1 MLPSWRD
8 PLLARFAPKVARM
21 ILAADPDGLL
31 FEEEVQRGIRKSG
44 YDLLPFEDSISFR
57 FAYESHYRARWIAG
71 EDAFLVAVVRGPEA
85 DLERLPFDVL
95 RAGVQMAFQLGE
107 LFPCLDARV
116 VAALDRADLDR
127 LYRAQSQSSPG
138 NLNETTTKDY
148 IWGHVFGSSP
158 VTIND
163 APDLLRF
170 LFQRHYPERRVPRI
184 LDDHVLRVLR
194 QKGTFA
200 SWPLET
206 IVPDRAAFFQFLQE
220 KWPEYLN
227 SLGAGGPCQLPFGHD
242 LVHVFVG
249 DLFVEGLLQPV
260 PWDGDLP
267 FNARWALAGI
277 KTDSAAEENRRWESL
292 CSKVSESMPVADA
305 PYQQWLDFSP
315 AWGQLQ
321 FLFFEKATP
330 PSAWR
335 KRWKSIRE
343 EIDDR
348 FSLWL
353 ASRYQGL
360 HNQPALSPVM
370 VQHVPRFLHSLVEDR
385 KCKVAMIVV
394 DGMAWSQWVVLR
406 GELQTRQSGW
416 RIRENSVF
424 AWIPSLTSV
433 SRQALFAGNPPL
445 YFPSSILTTDREP
458 ALWAKFWADHGVPS
472 SSVFYQR
479 DLGEASDL
487 EGLREALAHPQV
499 RVAGLVIKKVD
510 DMMHGMKLGGTGMQ
524 NQVRIW
530 AEKGY
535 LADLIAMLLEQ
546 KFAVAITS
554 DHGNVE
560 AVGIGRPAEGVLAQ
574 QKGQRARIY
583 NDATLR
589 GLTRKS
595 FPQTVE
601 WPGPGLPPQLFALL
615 PKGSGAFVDAG
626 ETVVTHGGASFEEV
640 VIPFIEVEETKV

>member
-1 MLPSWRD
+1 MPASWRD
-8 PLLARFAPKVARM
+8 PILARFAGKAARL

-31 FEEEVQRGIRKSG
+31 FEKEIQRTIRNYG
-44 YDLLPFEDSISFR
+44 YDLLPVEDAIAFR
-57 FAYESHYRARWIAG
+57 FAYESNYRARWIRG
-71 EDAFLVAVVRGPEA
+71 EDAFLVVVVRGPEA
-85 DLERLPFDVL
+85 ELERLPYDVL
-95 RAGVQMAFQLGE
+95 RSGVQMAFQLGE

-138 NLNETTTKDY
+138 SLSETTSKDY
-148 IWGHVFGSSP
+148 IWGHVFGASP

-163 APDLLRF
+163 ASDLLRF
-170 LFQRHYPERRVPRI
+170 LFQRHYPERRVPKI

-227 SLGAGGPCQLPFGHD
+227 SLAAGGHCQVPFGHD

-260 PWDGDLP
+260 PWEGDLP
-267 FNARWALAGI
+267 FNARWACEGI
-277 KTDSAAEENRRWESL
+277 KTDSAAAENRRWESL
-292 CSKVSESMPVADA
+292 CLKVSESMPAADA
-305 PYQQWLDFSP
+305 PYQRWLDFSP

-330 PSAWR
+330 PAAWR

-348 FSLWL
+348 FSMWL

-370 VQHVPRFLHSLVEDR
+370 VQHVPRFLHNLAEDR

-394 DGMAWSQWVVLR
+394 DGMAWSQWLVLR
-406 GELQTRQSGW
+406 GELQSRQPKW

-424 AWIPSLTSV
+424 AWIPTLTSI
-433 SRQALFAGNPPL
+433 SRQALFAGAPPL

-458 ALWAKFWADHGVPS
+458 ALWSKFWADHNVPPAS
-472 SSVFYQR
+472 TFYRR
-479 DLGEASDL
+479 DLGETADL
-487 EGLREALAHPQV
+487 EDLRDALMHPQV
-499 RVAGLVIKKVD
+499 RVAGLVINTVD
-510 DMMHGMKLGGTGMQ
+510 DVMHGMKLGGAGMQ
-524 NQVRIW
+524 SQVRMW
-530 AEKGY
+530 GEKRY
-535 LADLIAMLLEQ
+535 LADLIGMLLAQ
-546 KFAVAITS
+546 QFAVAITT

-560 AVGIGRPAEGVLAQ
+560 AVGIGKPAEGVLAQ
-574 QKGQRARIY
+574 QRGQRARIY

-589 GLTRKS
+589 GIARRNFKA
-595 FPQTVE
+595 TVE
-601 WPGPGLPPQLFALL
+601 WPGPGLPPQLYALM
-615 PKGSGAFVDAG
+615 PSGDGAFVEAG
-626 ETVVTHGGASFEEV
+626 QTIVSHGGASFEEV
-640 VIPFIEVEETKV
+640 VIPFIEVEETKT

>member
-8 PLLARFAPKVARM
+8 PLLARFAPKAARM

-31 FEEEVQRGIRKSG
+31 FEEEVQGGIRKSG

-57 FAYESHYRARWIAG
+57 FAYESDYRARWIAG
-71 EDAFLVAVVRGPEA
+71 EDAFLVVVVKGPETQ
-85 DLERLPFDVL
+85 LECLPFDVL
-95 RAGVQMAFQLGE
+95 RSGTQMSFRLGE
-107 LFPCLDARV
+107 LFPCLDARI

-127 LYRAQSQSSPG
+127 LYQAQLHSSPG
-138 NLNETTTKDY
+138 NLNETATKDY
-148 IWGHVFGSSP
+148 ILGHVFGVAP
-158 VTIND
+158 VTMND

-170 LFQRHYPERRVPRI
+170 LLQRHYRDRHIPKV
-184 LDDHVLRVLR
+184 LDEHILRVLK
-194 QKGTFA
+194 QKESFR

-220 KWPEYLN
+220 RWPDYLD
-227 SLGAGGPCQLPFGHD
+227 SLAAGRQCEVPFGHD
-242 LVHVFVG
+242 LVHVFID

-260 PWDGDLP
+260 AWDGDLP
-267 FNARWALAGI
+267 REVEWARAGI
-277 KTDSAAEENRRWESL
+277 KTDSFAAEARRWDSL
-292 CSKVSESMPVADA
+292 SSKVSDSMPALDA
-305 PYQQWLDFSP
+305 PFQQWLDFSP
-315 AWGQLQ
+315 VWGQLQ
-321 FLFFEKATP
+321 FLFYEKATP
-330 PSAWR
+330 PASWR
-335 KRWKSIRE
+335 DRWKAIRE
-343 EIDDR
+343 EIDAR

-353 ASRYQGL
+353 KARYQGL
-360 HNQPALSPVM
+360 HNQPALNPVM
-370 VQHVPRFLHSLVEDR
+370 VQHVPRFLQNNVEDGKR
-385 KCKVAMIVV
+385 KVALIVI

-406 GELQTRQSGW
+406 GELQARQPSC

-458 ALWAKFWADHGVPS
+458 ALWSKFWADHGVPPA
-472 SSVFYQR
+472 SVFYQR

-499 RVAGLVIKKVD
+499 RVAGLVVKKVD

-535 LADLIAMLLEQ
+535 LTDLIAMLLDQ

-589 GLTRKS
+589 GLTKKS
-595 FPQTVE
+595 FPDTVE

-615 PKGSGAFVDAG
+615 PQGSGAFVDAG

-640 VIPFIEVEETKV
+640 VIPFIEVEETKI